1 MAKSNITGLD
11 KEGTYRSLSGAASEN
26 IFIGRASAAGF
37 FCFFKVWRDMPYDA
51 ILDYKGT
58 LYRVEV
64 KGSAGSNFD
73 ISRGGRSGQQIDRT
87 ADNRKR
93 PINRNDCDFVAC
105 VDTNTNDCYI
115 VPVDFIE
122 IVGGTNFS
130 KTCLAQF
137 KEKWE
142 LFMLTDRYLGKAQAQ
157 DGLNKMPLTD
167 IQVLAASLSVTA
179 PNADIKIRGKQKTLI
194 ADEKQK
200 TVISI
205 WEHFCKTL

>member
-1 MAKSNITGLD
+1 MAKPNITGLD

-64 KGSAGSNFD
+64 KGSAGSSFD

-130 KTCLAQF
+130 KICLAQF

-142 LFMLTDRYLGKAQAQ
+142 LFMLTDRHLEKTQAQ
-157 DGLNKMPLTD
+157 DGLNKMSLTD
-167 IQVLAASLSVTA
+167 IQVLAASLSVTV
-179 PNADIKIRGKQKTLI
+179 PNVDIKIRGKQKTLI